1 MCRVFLVRKYH
12 NLTGLI
18 SLLLDWKKCQTIF
31 VKSQIISRLVVLT
44 KPYMKMYFVCPSK
57 TSNTETTFS
66 FLIKLSLSADSF
78 FFFIPL
84 FPSVSRT
91 AASSSC
97 HVFTQSLTKWC
108 VCVGRTSCLCR
119 RTDNVMTVV
128 IGKTM
133 SNSVVTR
140 RRTDPDWESI
150 RRKEN
155 SGEVDIYLG
164 CLSASVRPHVWRAGW
179 RTEGCGETLC
189 DRNWGCSRNQR
200 LHNLEGEKEIKD
212 QTAVCHF
219 ASLTFLV
226 SEDDFA
232 SVNCCFL

>member
-1 MCRVFLVRKYH
+1 MCRVFFVRKYH

-18 SLLLDWKKCQTIF
+18 SLLQDWKKWHTI
-31 VKSQIISRLVVLT
+31 VLT
-44 KPYMKMYFVCPSK
+44 KPYMKIYFVCPSK

-66 FLIKLSLSADSF
+66 FLIKLCLSADSF
-78 FFFIPL
+78 VFFIPL
-84 FPSVSRT
+84 FPSVSHT

-97 HVFTQSLTKWC
+97 HVFTQSLTKRC

-119 RTDNVMTVV
+119 RTDNVMSVV

-133 SNSVVTR
+133 SNCAATR
-140 RRTDPDWESI
+140 RRTDPDCESI
-150 RRKEN
+150 RRKEKDEL
-155 SGEVDIYLG
+155 GEVDIYLG
-164 CLSASVRPHVWRAGW
+164 CLSATARPRVWRAGW
-179 RTEGCGETLC
+179 RTEGCGETPC
-189 DRNWGCSRNQR
+189 DHNWGCSRNQR
-200 LHNLEGEKEIKD
+200 LHNLEGEKEMKD